1 MAGEGGYMIRQHPLL
16 TTATVLYLVAVGWLT
31 LGPQPTGLVHESGIF
46 QLLRLF
52 GRHPSLAWI
61 QYADVEFAANV
72 AMFAPIGLLLLLLLG
87 RSRWWAAAL
96 AGPLLSLAI
105 ETAQLFIPGRVSDVR
120 DLVSNS
126 LGAVLGV
133 VAGLVITWP
142 AAVRRRR
149 VERARTGEMRL
160 V

>member
-1 MAGEGGYMIRQHPLL
+1 MIRQHPLL
-16 TTATVLYLVAVGWLT
+16 TTATVLYLAAVGWVT
-31 LGPQPTGLVHESGIF
+31 LGPQPTGLVRASGLW
-46 QLLRLF
+46 QLLALF
-52 GRHPSLAWI
+52 RDHPSLDWI
-61 QYADVEFAANV
+61 SYSDIEFTANV
-72 AMFAPIGLLLLLLLG
+72 AMFGPIGLLLLFLLG
-87 RSRWWAAAL
+87 RGRWWAALL

-120 DLVSNS
+120 DLMSNS

-142 AAVRRRR
+142 AAMRRRR
-149 VERARTGEMRL
+149 AARLRTGEVRP

>member
-1 MAGEGGYMIRQHPLL
+1 MIRQHPLL
-16 TTATVLYLVAVGWLT
+16 TLATVLYLAAVGWVT
-31 LGPQPTGLVHESGIF
+31 LGPQPTGLVHASGIW
-46 QLLRLF
+46 QLLGLLQE
-52 GRHPSLAWI
+52 HPSLAWI
-61 QYADVEFAANV
+61 RYSTLEFTANV
-72 AMFAPIGLLLLLLLG
+72 AMFAPIGLFLLLLLG
-87 RSRWWAAAL
+87 RSRWWMALL

-142 AAVRRRR
+142 AAIRRRR
-149 VERARTGEMRL
+149 AARPRTGEVRL

>member
-1 MAGEGGYMIRQHPLL
+1 MIRQHPLL
-16 TTATVLYLVAVGWLT
+16 TAATALYLVAVGCLT
-31 LGPQPTGLVHESGIF
+31 LGPQPTGLVPAGGVF

-52 GRHPSLAWI
+52 GEHPALAWI
-61 QYADVEFAANV
+61 RYSDVEFAANV
-72 AMFAPIGLLLLLLLG
+72 AMFGPIGLLLLLLLG
-87 RSRWWAAAL
+87 RSRWWAAL
-96 AGPLLSLAI
+96 LIGPLLSLAI

-126 LGAVLGV
+126 IGAVLGV
-133 VAGLVITWP
+133 VAGLLITWP

-149 VERARTGEMRL
+149 ASRARSGSVRL

>member
-1 MAGEGGYMIRQHPLL
+1 MIRQHPLL
-16 TTATVLYLVAVGWLT
+16 TTATALYLVVVGWVT
-31 LGPQPTGLVHESGIF
+31 LGPQPTGLVHAAGVW
-46 QLLRLF
+46 QLLGLF
-52 GRHPSLAWI
+52 REHPSLAWI
-61 QYADVEFAANV
+61 RYSDVEFAGNV
-72 AMFAPIGLLLLLLLG
+72 AMFAPIGLFFLLLLG
-87 RSRWWAAAL
+87 RSRWWAAL
-96 AGPLLSLAI
+96 LLGPLLSLGI

-126 LGAVLGV
+126 LGAVLGI

-149 VERARTGEMRL
+149 VERASTGQIRL

>member
-1 MAGEGGYMIRQHPLL
+1 MIRQHPLL
-16 TTATVLYLVAVGWLT
+16 TTATVLYLLAVGWVT
-31 LGPQPTGLVHESGIF
+31 LGPQPTGLVHASGIW
-46 QLLRLF
+46 QLLALLRE
-52 GRHPSLAWI
+52 HPSLDWI
-61 QYADVEFAANV
+61 HYSDIEFAANV
-72 AMFAPIGLLLLLLLG
+72 AMFGPIGLLLLLLLG
-87 RSRWWAAAL
+87 RSRWWAALL

-142 AAVRRRR
+142 AAARRRR
-149 VERARTGEMRL
+149 VARARTGEMRL

>member
-1 MAGEGGYMIRQHPLL
+1 MIRQHPLL
-16 TTATVLYLVAVGWLT
+16 TLATVLYLAAVGWIT
-31 LGPQPTGLVHESGIF
+31 LGPQPTGLVHASGIL
-46 QLLRLF
+46 QILGLLQE
-52 GRHPSLAWI
+52 HPSLDWI
-61 QYADVEFAANV
+61 RYSDIEFAANV
-72 AMFAPIGLLLLLLLG
+72 AMFGPIGLFLLLLLG
-87 RSRWWAAAL
+87 RSRWWMALL
-96 AGPLLSLAI
+96 AGPLLSLGI
-105 ETAQLFIPGRVSDVR
+105 ETAQLFIPGRVPDVR

-149 VERARTGEMRL
+149 VERARTGEVRL

>member
-1 MAGEGGYMIRQHPLL
+1 MIRQHPLL
-16 TTATVLYLVAVGWLT
+16 TALTVLYLGGVAWMT
-31 LGPQPTGLVHESGIF
+31 LGPQPTGVVHAAGIW
-46 QLLRLF
+46 QLLGILRE
-52 GRHPSLAWI
+52 HPSLAWI
-61 QYADVEFAANV
+61 RYSDIEFAANV
-72 AMFAPIGLLLLLLLG
+72 AMFAPLGLFLLLLLG
-87 RSRWWAAAL
+87 RRRWWIALL
-96 AGPLLSLAI
+96 AGPLLSLGI

-126 LGAVLGV
+126 IGTVLGL

-149 VERARTGEMRL
+149 AARTRTGEMRL